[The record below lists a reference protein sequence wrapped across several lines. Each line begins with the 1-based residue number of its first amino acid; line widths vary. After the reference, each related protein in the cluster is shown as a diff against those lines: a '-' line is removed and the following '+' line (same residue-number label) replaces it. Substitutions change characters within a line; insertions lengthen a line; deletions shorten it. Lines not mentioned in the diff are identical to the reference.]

1 MRVRF
6 TPYWGIARGHGCV
19 MRSAAGWTLV
29 FALRAGPLKVAPR
42 FDPRRLVAQNARCS
56 RAKRKPASGV

>member
-1 MRVRF
+1 
-6 TPYWGIARGHGCV
+6 

-42 FDPRRLVAQNARCS
+42 FDPRRLVAQKARCS
-56 RAKRKPASGV
+56 RATRKPASGV